1 MIVELLEKV
10 LKQKEK
16 TNMLEKIEE
25 SEFDKEE
32 EIKESDFNVEKERKM
47 REKMDELEAERDSL
61 KNDLVK
67 KEEEITDLKK
77 KNQDFMLHMK
87 NLVMTHDSR
96 ITERSYNYE
105 EMENQIKIKDSKILD
120 LQERLD
126 QQIKSY
132 GKEISNLK
140 V

>member
-1 MIVELLEKV
+1 
-10 LKQKEK
+10 
-16 TNMLEKIEE
+16 MLERIEE
-25 SEFDKEE
+25 FDFDKEE

-47 REKMDELEAERDSL
+47 REKMDELQAERDSL

-77 KNQDFMLHMK
+77 KNQDFMIHMK

-96 ITERSYNYE
+96 IIDRSYNYE
-105 EMENQIKIKDSKILD
+105 EMETQIKIKDSKILD